1 MSAKPHIWP
10 SRSCPGKYA
19 CSLAGRNHRQSRRL
33 LFPIAT
39 APVGIG
45 STPHA
50 AYMDYQRLVQLNL
63 AMRISN
69 Q

>member
-1 MSAKPHIWP
+1 MSTKPHIWP

-39 APVGIG
+39 APIGIG
-45 STPHA
+45 PTPHD

>member
-1 MSAKPHIWP
+1 MSTKPHIWP

-39 APVGIG
+39 APIGIG
-45 STPHA
+45 PTPHA
-50 AYMDYQRLVQLNL
+50 AYMEYQRLVQHNL